1 LTSGDA
7 QEDTVPPR
15 HRHTPNVR
23 SRRLRA
29 ELVRLREAKGLTT
42 EQVAEELEW
51 SRARLS
57 RVETGKV
64 VPRTYDVRALLD
76 LYEVSGDEREE
87 LLALSREFHQ
97 EKGWW
102 RPYLDVMPEGFDMF
116 VALESDAS
124 SIHSFEPHL
133 IPGLLQTE
141 DYARSVL
148 EAGEFD
154 TVAEVDRR
162 VAVRM
167 ERQALL
173 TRDDPPEY
181 WAILSETTLRR
192 RVGGDAVMRDQL
204 RRLTK
209 PSREPHI
216 NVQVIP
222 FSLGPHPA
230 MHGPFVIFGFPSDPD
245 IVQLETL
252 TGAAYIEGETDLQ
265 RYRLAF
271 DHLRAV
277 ALPPR
282 DSRALIH
289 AVAAEFDTRTNREDT
304 RDASP

>member
-1 LTSGDA
+1 M
-7 QEDTVPPR
+7 PPR

-29 ELVRLREAKGLTT
+29 ELVRLREDKGLTT

-76 LYEVSGDEREE
+76 LYEVSGTEREE

-97 EKGWW
+97 EKRWW

-141 DYARSVL
+141 AYARAVL

-154 TVAEVDRR
+154 NLAEVDRR

-167 ERQALL
+167 ERQTLL
-173 TRDDPPEY
+173 TRENPPEY
-181 WAILSETTLRR
+181 WAILSETALRR
-192 RVGGDAVMRDQL
+192 RVGGNEVMRDQL
-204 RRLTK
+204 RRLAG
-209 PSREPHI
+209 PSRQPHI

-222 FSLGPHPA
+222 FEFGPHPA
-230 MHGPFVIFGFPSDPD
+230 MHGPFVIFGFPADSD

-252 TGAAYIEGETDLQ
+252 TGAAYIEGETDLL

-282 DSRALIH
+282 DSRALIR
-289 AVAAEFDTRTNREDT
+289 AVAAKYDVDPHREDT
-304 RDASP
+304 RDAGP